1 MNSLQPV
8 DDRTKKTPDL
18 SGASSESTLVELDGI
33 EPTTSSLQ
41 TSPTTSP
48 PRPDAPVASTGVRGP
63 IRQHP
68 DFPRESRGLCYRV
81 VTAADGRLLTVREV
95 AARLQVST
103 AAIYSIVEKGQQPH
117 LRVLNAI
124 RVLETDLDACR
135 AARRRS

>member
-1 MNSLQPV
+1 
-8 DDRTKKTPDL
+8 
-18 SGASSESTLVELDGI
+18 VELDGI

-41 TSPTTSP
+41 TSPTTSS
-48 PRPDAPVASTGVRGP
+48 PRPDAPGASTGVRGP

-103 AAIYSIVEKGQQPH
+103 AAIYSIVEKGQLPH

-124 RVLETDLDACR
+124 RVLETDLDAFL